1 MQADFRTKWKLLCL
15 FSRLNIFYASEQR
28 SVFYLRYLLFCVL
41 WYDVMNKQTTE
52 KMILRQSRDVTVL
65 YLDFFA
71 LPNVILLYGV

>member
-28 SVFYLRYLLFCVL
+28 SVFLLEIFTFLCSLVRR
-41 WYDVMNKQTTE
+41 NEQTTE

>member
-1 MQADFRTKWKLLCL
+1 
-15 FSRLNIFYASEQR
+15 
-28 SVFYLRYLLFCVL
+28 
-41 WYDVMNKQTTE
+41 MNKQTTE